1 MYYSLSGDIFTIS
14 TMSYRRT
21 QFEQVGF
28 DPQVFKS
35 YFHRKTDEYLR
46 KRLRCVELFAGG
58 EDFESIAHTLSIHER
73 SVRKY
78 VNLYIKGGFGRLTQA
93 VKRPQKCSLSPE
105 QEQAFKQILLTQ
117 RPHDMGLAGNIWTG
131 DLMRQYLKNTYQTDY
146 KSGIYDL
153 LERLGLTHQKA
164 HADYGNADPEKQK
177 LYLQDLKQTL
187 FEANEKRA
195 VLKFDEFSICQ
206 KPSSYYG
213 WALKNTRPRF
223 VTDEK
228 KETAPT
234 AY

>member
-1 MYYSLSGDIFTIS
+1 
-14 TMSYRRT
+14 MSYRRT

-28 DPQVFKS
+28 DPQVYKS

-46 KRLRCVELFAGG
+46 KRLRSVELFAKG
-58 EDFESIAHTLSIHER
+58 EAFESIAHTLSIHNR

-78 VNLYIKGGFGRLTQA
+78 INLYIEGGFDLLTQA
-93 VKRPQKCSLSPE
+93 IKRPQKSSLSPE
-105 QEQAFKQILLTQ
+105 QELAFRQTLLTTQ
-117 RPHDMGLAGNIWTG
+117 PTDQGLQGNIWTG
-131 DLMRQYLKNTYQTDY
+131 ELMRQYIKKTYNIDY

-177 LYLQDLKQTL
+177 AYLQDLKETL
-187 FEANEKRA
+187 LEANEKKA
-195 VLKFDEFSICQ
+195 VIKFDEFSISE
-206 KPSSYYG
+206 KASSYYG

-234 AY
+234 VC